1 MSAIQEGDELAA
13 VDLGSNSFHMV
24 VARYEHQQLRVIDR
38 LRESVRLAAGL
49 SEDGSLS
56 AEKRR
61 TALGCL
67 AKFGQRI
74 AHLPDDRVWAVGTN
88 TVRRLKNPRAF
99 LIAAETALGHPI
111 EIVSGREEARLI
123 YLGAAHG
130 IADKGKQRLVID
142 IGGGSTEFI
151 IGLGFQT
158 LERES
163 LQMGCVATTKA
174 CFPDDKITPKRFEDF
189 KRGIVLEMQQFVAEY
204 KARGW
209 VDTYGCSGTIKA
221 IAQVAHEM
229 GFAQGILTPAS
240 MAEVRTALLKA
251 KSIESLRLPGLN
263 DERRPV
269 FPGGFLVL
277 DAVFD
282 GLKLKSMN
290 ICETAMREGLLYDM
304 LGRAEHRDPRM
315 DTVDAMCLRYGVDRI
330 HVARVEAT
338 ALRMFDAVQKDWG
351 LDETHREWL
360 TFAARV
366 HEIGLAVAHSQHHHH
381 AEYLLENSDMAGF
394 TKREQEILAILV
406 RSHRRGLPVNRLRAL
421 SLRYAKSVERL
432 VAILRLAALLHR
444 SRIDVRLPKL
454 ELQAMDRGLR
464 LGIPGKW
471 LSAHPLTM
479 TDLEQEIEHLREI
492 DFTLVVVGESG

>member
-1 MSAIQEGDELAA
+1 MSTIRDGDELAA

-38 LRESVRLAAGL
+38 LRESVRLAGGL
-49 SEDGSLS
+49 QDDGTLS

-61 TALGCL
+61 LALGCL

-88 TVRRLKNPRAF
+88 TVRRMKNPRAF
-99 LIAAETALGHPI
+99 LVAAETALGHPI

-174 CFPDDKITPKRFEDF
+174 CFPEGKITEKRYEDF
-189 KRGIVLEMQQFVAEY
+189 RRGIVLEMQQFVAEY
-204 KARGW
+204 RARGW
-209 VDTYGCSGTIKA
+209 VDAYGCSGTIKT
-221 IAQVAHEM
+221 IAQVAKDM
-229 GFAQGILTPAS
+229 GFAGGVLTQAS
-240 MAEVRTALLKA
+240 IAEVRAALLKA
-251 KSIESLRLPGLN
+251 KSIDSLRLPGLTE
-263 DERRPV
+263 ERRPV

-277 DAVFD
+277 DAAFE
-282 GLKLKSMN
+282 GLRLKSMN

-315 DTVDAMCLRYGVDRI
+315 DTIDAMCQRYGVDET
-330 HVARVEAT
+330 HAGRVEST
-338 ALRMFDAVQKDWG
+338 ALRMFDAVAVDWN

-360 TFAARV
+360 TFAAKV

-381 AEYLLENSDMAGF
+381 GEYLLEHSDMAGF
-394 TKREQEILAILV
+394 TKREQDILATLV

-432 VAILRLAALLHR
+432 VTLLRLSALLHR
-444 SRIDVRLPKL
+444 SRIDFRLPKI
-454 ELQAMDRGLR
+454 ELRAMDRGLR
-464 LGIPGKW
+464 LTLPGKW
-471 LSAHPLTM
+471 LSAHPLTL

-492 DFTLVVVGESG
+492 DFTLVVAADN

>member
-1 MSAIQEGDELAA
+1 MSVIREGDELAA

-49 SEDGSLS
+49 QDDLSLS

-61 TALGCL
+61 VALGCL

-88 TVRRLKNPRAF
+88 TVRRMKNARAF
-99 LIAAETALGHPI
+99 LVAAETALGHPI

-158 LERES
+158 IERES

-174 CFPDDKITPKRFEDF
+174 CFPDGRITEKRYEDF
-189 KRGIVLEMQQFVAEY
+189 RRGIVLEMQQFVAEY
-204 KARGW
+204 RARGW
-209 VDTYGCSGTIKA
+209 TDTYGCSGTIKA

-229 GFAQGILTPAS
+229 GFAQGLLTPAS
-240 MAEVRTALLKA
+240 IAEVRAALLKA
-251 KSIESLRLPGLN
+251 RTVDSLKLPGLN
-263 DERRPV
+263 EERRPV
-269 FPGGFLVL
+269 FAGGFLVL
-277 DAVFD
+277 DAVFE
-282 GLKLKSMN
+282 GLKLKSMHL
-290 ICETAMREGLLYDM
+290 CETAMREGLLYDM
-304 LGRAEHRDPRM
+304 LGRAEHRDPRV
-315 DTVDAMCLRYGVDRI
+315 DTIDAMCQRYGVDRT
-330 HVARVEAT
+330 HAGRVEAT
-338 ALRMFDAVQKDWG
+338 ALRMFDAVQADWN
-351 LDETHREWL
+351 LDEMHREWL

-381 AEYLLENSDMAGF
+381 GEYLLEHSDMAGF
-394 TKREQEILAILV
+394 TKREQEMLAILV

-421 SLRYAKSVERL
+421 SLRHAKAVERL
-432 VAILRLAALLHR
+432 VALLRLSALLHR
-444 SRIDVRLPKL
+444 SRIDFRLPKL
-454 ELQAMDRGLR
+454 DLKAMDRGLR
-464 LGIPGKW
+464 LGLPGKW

-479 TDLEQEIEHLREI
+479 TDLEQEIDHLREI
-492 DFTLVVVGESG
+492 DFTLVVVAD